1 MLQHSVSHPAWLQHD
16 MEQVNARIRR
26 QLNSEVVLIGQVVD
40 FILHASERVRPA
52 LVLAAA
58 RALGGGGERA
68 CALAA
73 AVELIHISLALHDDV
88 TEASGGGAD
97 AHSAGAM
104 FGNAGNILL
113 GDLLYTGAFRMI
125 VDLQDMEVMRV
136 LSNATNA
143 IAEGE
148 VRYRVAR
155 GEPAACT
162 PEDWLDIAGQ
172 RRARL
177 FEAGAECMAI
187 LLGAPPAA
195 RQALAGFG
203 RHVGMAQTL
212 ETEVEDAA
220 RFGVDAAEA
229 RAANERA
236 AAQALIRAAGSAV
249 VAEPERLAFFA

>member
-1 MLQHSVSHPAWLQHD
+1 
-16 MEQVNARIRR
+16 MEQVNALIRA

-58 RALGGGGERA
+58 RALGDGGERA
-68 CALAA
+68 YALAA

-97 AHSAGAM
+97 AYSAGAM

-155 GEPAACT
+155 GEPAACS
-162 PEDWLDIAGQ
+162 PEDWLDIARLMTAGQ
-172 RRARL
+172 A
-177 FEAGAECMAI
+177 
-187 LLGAPPAA
+187 LLLLTCAPSMRNGAPS
-195 RQALAGFG
+195 
-203 RHVGMAQTL
+203 T
-212 ETEVEDAA
+212 
-220 RFGVDAAEA
+220 
-229 RAANERA
+229 
-236 AAQALIRAAGSAV
+236 ISA
-249 VAEPERLAFFA
+249 